1 MRVDFRDGEVRG
13 GATAS
18 WGLRV
23 RKSRALGEE
32 PVEEPAKV
40 AESCFPHMSHGV
52 NHPQG
57 GLWKLGGKPGMCM

>member
-1 MRVDFRDGEVRG
+1 MRVDFRDGRG
-13 GATAS
+13 KGRELGPEGEKEPA
-18 WGLRV
+18 GR
-23 RKSRALGEE
+23 LGEE

-52 NHPQG
+52 DHPQG